1 MNENQRLLSVQ
12 NRTHL
17 SVRQL
22 AVFVLSLLMVGAMVL
37 TNQRDNAVI
46 ESLVTPVPVMP
57 VVSVD
62 QRISTSWFCPGVPG
76 NDGTISG
83 SIIVSNP
90 SDADFNATVTRL
102 GVGVSPVVTAVTVAA
117 RSQAVVNVKE
127 GIESPFISTIVEILG
142 GVGTAEQFINHPAGN
157 SVAQCAN
164 EPATD
169 WYFADGFT
177 GADSLDHIVLT
188 NPYSDSTVVDVSFVT
203 TESTREPSR
212 LHGFVIPP
220 RSVIALNMADEGA
233 RNEPVVAVEVHA
245 SAGKLVVGRSQH
257 YLGDGRLGYT
267 MALGASGLS
276 SEWWFADGEKLD
288 GSTEQLVILNP
299 TRSDATLSVMFV
311 NGANPDTQ
319 SEPASVIAPAG
330 SVTLFDTGTLPNVPN
345 GRYGIIVSTVGEP
358 GVEAPGIVVEQ
369 VINRRV
375 GNTVGTSVVLGAPM
389 GAMST
394 VWVAPSGVSS
404 GIDDAMLILN
414 ATPIEGTVTVSQIGP
429 AGEVAI
435 AGLESVLLPASGL
448 VSIPVPAGISNGEIV
463 VRATVPVVVQRML
476 LRGHELTGRSAVLAL
491 PTIPSPEVGS

>member
-12 NRTHL
+12 HRTHL

-46 ESLVTPVPVMP
+46 ESLVAPVPVMP

-164 EPATD
+164 EPATE

-177 GADSLDHIVLT
+177 GADSLNHIVLT
-188 NPYSDSTVVDVSFVT
+188 NPYSDSTVVDISFVT
-203 TESTREPSR
+203 TESTRKPSR

-276 SEWWFADGEKLD
+276 SEWWFADGEKMD

-358 GVEAPGIVVEQ
+358 GVEAPRIVVEQ

-429 AGEVAI
+429 AGEVPI

>member
-1 MNENQRLLSVQ
+1 MNENQRVLSVQ

-37 TNQRDNAVI
+37 TNQRDNAAI
-46 ESLVTPVPVMP
+46 ESLVAPVPLMP

-90 SDADFNATVTRL
+90 SDADFNASVTRL
-102 GVGVSPVVTAVTVAA
+102 GIGVSPEVTAVTVAA

-414 ATPIEGTVTVSQIGP
+414 ATPIEGMVTVSQIGP

>member
-46 ESLVTPVPVMP
+46 ESLVAPVPVMP

-188 NPYSDSTVVDVSFVT
+188 NPYSDSTVVDISFVT

-276 SEWWFADGEKLD
+276 SEWWFADGEKMD

-414 ATPIEGTVTVSQIGP
+414 ATPIEGMVTVSQIGP

>member
-1 MNENQRLLSVQ
+1 MNENQRLVSVQ

-17 SVRQL
+17 SIRQL
-22 AVFVLSLLMVGAMVL
+22 AVFVLSLLIVGAMVL
-37 TNQRDNAVI
+37 TNQRNNAIV
-46 ESLVTPVPVMP
+46 ESEVAPVPVMP
-57 VVSVD
+57 FASLD

-83 SIIVSNP
+83 TIIISNP

-102 GVGVSPVVTAVTVAA
+102 GVGVAPVVTAVTVVA
-117 RSQAVVNVKE
+117 RSQAAVNVKE
-127 GIESPFISTIVEILG
+127 GIESAFISTIVEILG

-177 GADSLDHIVLT
+177 GADSLNHIVLT
-188 NPYSDSTVVDVSFVT
+188 NPYSDSTVVDVAFVT
-203 TESTREPSR
+203 KESTREPSR

-220 RSVIALNMADEGA
+220 RSVVALNMADEGA

-267 MALGASGLS
+267 MALGASGAS
-276 SEWWFADGEKLD
+276 SEWWFAGGEKLE

-299 TRSDATLSVMFV
+299 DRNDATLSVMFV
-311 NGANPDTQ
+311 NGTNPEAQ
-319 SEPASVIAPAG
+319 IEPAILTAPAG
-330 SVTLFDTGTLPNVPN
+330 RVTLFDTGALPNLPN
-345 GRYGIIVSTVGEP
+345 GRYGIIVSTIGEP
-358 GVEAPGIVVEQ
+358 GVTAPGVVIEQ
-369 VINRRV
+369 VVNRRV

-389 GAMST
+389 GATST

-414 ATPIEGTVTVSQIGP
+414 ATPVEGTFTVSQIGP

-448 VSIPVPAGISNGEIV
+448 ISIPVPAGIPSGEIV
-463 VRATVPVVVQRML
+463 VRSTIPVVVQRML
-476 LRGHELTGRSAVLAL
+476 LRGHDLTGRSAVLAL
-491 PTIPSPEVGS
+491 PTVPSPEVGS

>member
-1 MNENQRLLSVQ
+1 MNENQRLASVQ

-22 AVFVLSLLMVGAMVL
+22 IVFVLSLLMVGAMVL
-37 TNQRDNAVI
+37 TNQRDNSVV
-46 ESLVTPVPVMP
+46 ESMVAPSPVMP
-57 VVSVD
+57 FVSVD

-83 SIIVSNP
+83 SIIISNP

-117 RSQAVVNVKE
+117 RSQATVNVKE

-220 RSVIALNMADEGA
+220 RSVVALNMADEGA
-233 RNEPVVAVEVHA
+233 RNEPVVAIEVHA

-276 SEWWFADGEKLD
+276 SEWWFADGEKMD

-299 TRSDATLSVMFV
+299 TRNDATLSVMFV
-311 NGANPDTQ
+311 NGVNPDTQ
-319 SEPASVIAPAG
+319 SEPASVVAPAG
-330 SVTLFDTGTLPNVPN
+330 RVTLFDTSTLPNVPN

-369 VINRRV
+369 VINRRE

-394 VWVAPSGVSS
+394 VWIAPSGVSS
-404 GIDDAMLILN
+404 GIDDAMVVLN
-414 ATPIEGTVTVSQIGP
+414 ATPVEGTVSISQIGP

-448 VSIPVPAGISNGEIV
+448 VSIPVPAGMSNGEIV
-463 VRATVPVVVQRML
+463 IRASLPVVVQRML
-476 LRGHELTGRSAVLAL
+476 LRGHELIGRSAVLAL
-491 PTIPSPEVGS
+491 PTFPSPEVGS

>member
-37 TNQRDNAVI
+37 TNQRDNAVV

-369 VINRRV
+369 VVNRRV

>member
-37 TNQRDNAVI
+37 TNQRDNAAI

-276 SEWWFADGEKLD
+276 SEWWFADGEKMD

-299 TRSDATLSVMFV
+299 TRSDATLSVVFV

-394 VWVAPSGVSS
+394 VWVAPSGASS

-414 ATPIEGTVTVSQIGP
+414 ATPIEGMVTVSQIGP

-448 VSIPVPAGISNGEIV
+448 VSIPVPAGISNGEFV

>member
-12 NRTHL
+12 HRTHL

-46 ESLVTPVPVMP
+46 ESLVAPVPVMP

-164 EPATD
+164 EPATE

-177 GADSLDHIVLT
+177 GADSLNHIVLT
-188 NPYSDSTVVDVSFVT
+188 NPYSDSTVVDISFVT

-276 SEWWFADGEKLD
+276 SEWWFADGEKMD

-358 GVEAPGIVVEQ
+358 GVEAPRIVVEQ

-429 AGEVAI
+429 AGEVPI

>member
-37 TNQRDNAVI
+37 TNQRDNAVV

-276 SEWWFADGEKLD
+276 SEWWFADGEKMD

-414 ATPIEGTVTVSQIGP
+414 ATPIEGMVTVSQIGP

>member
-37 TNQRDNAVI
+37 TNQRDNAVV

>member
-1 MNENQRLLSVQ
+1 MNENQRVLSVQ

-22 AVFVLSLLMVGAMVL
+22 AVFVLSLLMVGVMVL

-276 SEWWFADGEKLD
+276 SEWWFADGEKMD

-330 SVTLFDTGTLPNVPN
+330 SVTLLDTGTLPNVPN

-414 ATPIEGTVTVSQIGP
+414 ATPIEGIVTVSQIGP

>member
-37 TNQRDNAVI
+37 TNQRDNAAI

-276 SEWWFADGEKLD
+276 SEWWFADGEKMD

-414 ATPIEGTVTVSQIGP
+414 ATPIEGMVTVSQIGP

>member
-1 MNENQRLLSVQ
+1 MNENQRLASVQ

-22 AVFVLSLLMVGAMVL
+22 VVFVLSLLMVGAMVL
-37 TNQRDNAVI
+37 TNQRDNAVV
-46 ESLVTPVPVMP
+46 ESMVAPVPVMP
-57 VVSVD
+57 FVSVD

-83 SIIVSNP
+83 SIIISNP

-102 GVGVSPVVTAVTVAA
+102 GVGVSPIVTAVTVAA

-177 GADSLDHIVLT
+177 GADSLNHIVLT

-276 SEWWFADGEKLD
+276 SEWWFADGEKMD

-299 TRSDATLSVMFV
+299 TRNDATLSVMFV
-311 NGANPDTQ
+311 NGANQDTQ
-319 SEPASVIAPAG
+319 IEPASVVASAG
-330 SVTLFDTGTLPNVPN
+330 SVTLFDTSTLPNVPN

-358 GVEAPGIVVEQ
+358 GVDAPGIVVEQ

-375 GNTVGTSVVLGAPM
+375 GNTVGTSVVFGAPM
-389 GAMST
+389 GATST

-404 GIDDAMLILN
+404 GIDDAMLVLN
-414 ATPIEGTVTVSQIGP
+414 VTPVEGTVTVSQIGP
-429 AGEVAI
+429 AGEVVI

-463 VRATVPVVVQRML
+463 VRATLPVVVQRML
-476 LRGHELTGRSAVLAL
+476 LRGHELIGRSAVLAL

>member
-37 TNQRDNAVI
+37 TNQRDNAVV

-102 GVGVSPVVTAVTVAA
+102 GVGVSPVVTDVTVAA

>member
-12 NRTHL
+12 HRTHL

-46 ESLVTPVPVMP
+46 ESLVAPVPVMP

-164 EPATD
+164 EPATE

-177 GADSLDHIVLT
+177 GADSLNHIVLT
-188 NPYSDSTVVDVSFVT
+188 NPYSDSTVVDISFVT

-276 SEWWFADGEKLD
+276 SEWWFADGEKMD

-358 GVEAPGIVVEQ
+358 GVEAPRIVVEQ

-414 ATPIEGTVTVSQIGP
+414 ATPIEGMVTVSQIGP

>member
-1 MNENQRLLSVQ
+1 MNENQRVLSVQ

-22 AVFVLSLLMVGAMVL
+22 AVFVLSLLMVGVMVL
-37 TNQRDNAVI
+37 TNQRDNAAV
-46 ESLVTPVPVMP
+46 ESLVAPVPVMP

-102 GVGVSPVVTAVTVAA
+102 GIGVSPVVTAVTVAA

-276 SEWWFADGEKLD
+276 SEWWFADGEKMD

-299 TRSDATLSVMFV
+299 TRNDATLSVMFV

-429 AGEVAI
+429 AGEVTI

>member
-1 MNENQRLLSVQ
+1 MNENQRLVSVQ

-17 SVRQL
+17 SIRQL
-22 AVFVLSLLMVGAMVL
+22 AVFVLSLLIVGAMVL
-37 TNQRDNAVI
+37 TNQRDIAVV
-46 ESLVTPVPVMP
+46 ESAVAPVPVMP
-57 VVSVD
+57 FVSLD

-83 SIIVSNP
+83 AIIISNP

-117 RSQAVVNVKE
+117 RSQVAVNVKE
-127 GIESPFISTIVEILG
+127 GIESAFISTIVEILG

-177 GADSLDHIVLT
+177 GADSLNHIVLT
-188 NPYSDSTVVDVSFVT
+188 NPYSDSTVVDVAFVT
-203 TESTREPSR
+203 KESTREPSR

-220 RSVIALNMADEGA
+220 RSVVALNMADEGA

-267 MALGASGLS
+267 MALGASGAS
-276 SEWWFADGEKLD
+276 SEWWFAAGEKLD
-288 GSTEQLVILNP
+288 GNTEQLVILNP
-299 TRSDATLSVMFV
+299 DRNDATLSVMFV
-311 NGANPDTQ
+311 NGENPEAQ
-319 SEPASVIAPAG
+319 IEPAILTAPAG
-330 SVTLFDTGTLPNVPN
+330 RVTLFDTGALPNLPS
-345 GRYGIIVSTVGEP
+345 GRYGIIVSTIGEP
-358 GVEAPGIVVEQ
+358 GAIAPGVVIEQ
-369 VINRRV
+369 VVNRRV

-389 GAMST
+389 GATST

-404 GIDDAMLILN
+404 GIDDAMLVLN
-414 ATPIEGTVTVSQIGP
+414 ATPVEGTVTVSQIGP

-448 VSIPVPAGISNGEIV
+448 ISIPVPAGIPNGEIV
-463 VRATVPVVVQRML
+463 VRATIPVVVQRML
-476 LRGHELTGRSAVLAL
+476 LRGHDLTGRSAVLAL
-491 PTIPSPEVGS
+491 PTVPSPEVGS

>member
-1 MNENQRLLSVQ
+1 
-12 NRTHL
+12 
-17 SVRQL
+17 
-22 AVFVLSLLMVGAMVL
+22 
-37 TNQRDNAVI
+37 
-46 ESLVTPVPVMP
+46 
-57 VVSVD
+57 
-62 QRISTSWFCPGVPG
+62 
-76 NDGTISG
+76 
-83 SIIVSNP
+83 
-90 SDADFNATVTRL
+90 
-102 GVGVSPVVTAVTVAA
+102 VTVAA

-414 ATPIEGTVTVSQIGP
+414 ATPIEGMVTVSQIGP

>member
-12 NRTHL
+12 HRTHL

-46 ESLVTPVPVMP
+46 ESLVAPVPVMP

-177 GADSLDHIVLT
+177 GADSLNHIVLT
-188 NPYSDSTVVDVSFVT
+188 NPYSDSTVVDISFVT

-276 SEWWFADGEKLD
+276 SEWWFADGEKMD

-358 GVEAPGIVVEQ
+358 GVEAPRIVVEQ

-429 AGEVAI
+429 AGEVPI

>member
-37 TNQRDNAVI
+37 TNQRDNAVV

-142 GVGTAEQFINHPAGN
+142 GVGPAEQFINHPAGN

-319 SEPASVIAPAG
+319 NEPASVVAPAG